1 MGLLRGGRDDDD
13 NTRRFRM
20 REKLLSIGDD
30 FWIEDDEGNRAYRV
44 DGKAARVRE
53 TILLRD
59 VEDREV
65 AKIQE
70 RKLRMRDTT
79 AIERD
84 GETIATVHKALVGIR
99 DRFAIDIEGGED
111 LKAHGNVV
119 DHEYEIERDG
129 DTIARVSKKWFRV
142 RDSYG
147 VEISAGEDEGM
158 LLAVT
163 VALEA
168 LTDDRWCATTSAAAW
183 APRRALRA
191 LPFGD
196 RRAEAPR
203 EVIAWLVGIA
213 VALLVAELLGLDVTG
228 WLSDLWDQI
237 KAVPVGYVVA
247 AVVLQTGQTFFAGLS
262 YYGILR
268 AAYPDQ
274 VELMPIVAA
283 YAIGVAINGYLPRTS
298 APS

>member
-1 MGLLRGGRDDDD
+1 MGLLRGGRDDD
-13 NTRRFRM
+13 NTRRFLM

-99 DRFAIDIEGGED
+99 DRFAIDIEGGEG

-168 LTDDRWCATTSAAAW
+168 LT
-183 APRRALRA
+183 
-191 LPFGD
+191 
-196 RRAEAPR
+196 E
-203 EVIAWLVGIA
+203 
-213 VALLVAELLGLDVTG
+213 
-228 WLSDLWDQI
+228 
-237 KAVPVGYVVA
+237 
-247 AVVLQTGQTFFAGLS
+247 
-262 YYGILR
+262 
-268 AAYPDQ
+268 
-274 VELMPIVAA
+274 
-283 YAIGVAINGYLPRTS
+283 
-298 APS
+298 